1 MNLTKDSK
9 KNSKLNNHLKSI
21 SACMHFQIILL
32 MPKSKAYKPRQ
43 PKIN

>member
-1 MNLTKDSK
+1 
-9 KNSKLNNHLKSI
+9 
-21 SACMHFQIILL
+21 MHFQIILL